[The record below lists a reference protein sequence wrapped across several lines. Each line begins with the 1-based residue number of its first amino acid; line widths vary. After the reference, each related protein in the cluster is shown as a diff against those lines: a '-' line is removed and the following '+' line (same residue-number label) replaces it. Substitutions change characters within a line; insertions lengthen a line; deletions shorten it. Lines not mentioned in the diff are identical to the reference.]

1 MGHFYHLIREPL
13 GQPIREWIN
22 KIPHKGLIRYL
33 DYFNTE
39 RIAVVGSKALADVL
53 VHKADDFTKP
63 PQFVR
68 VIGNVIGVGLVLAE
82 GEEHKVRHDLPPS
95 RQHLADF
102 DG

>member
-1 MGHFYHLIREPL
+1 MGHFYRLIREPL

-39 RIAVVGSKALADVL
+39 RIAVVGSKALAEVL
-53 VHKADDFTKP
+53 VHKADDFMKP

-68 VIGNVIGVGLVLAE
+68 VIGNVIGVGLFLAE
-82 GEEHKVRHDLPPS
+82 GEEHKVCHDISPS
-95 RQHLADF
+95 CQNLADF